1 MELTISSS
9 VVITVCSFSSS
20 VALLQSTS
28 QLPGARVSKRQFV
41 VSTEDLVNSP
51 LGLKTLLTCT
61 VSFRRIILASRAV
74 ALWLFIDSVKRRQ
87 ESLLAFLTAFLKV
100 D

>member
-41 VSTEDLVNSP
+41 VSTED
-51 LGLKTLLTCT
+51 
-61 VSFRRIILASRAV
+61 
-74 ALWLFIDSVKRRQ
+74 ALNG
-87 ESLLAFLTAFLKV
+87 
-100 D
+100 